1 MAHEEEQDDAARAF
15 EDLAAEV
22 RVMRRAVE
30 ALEAKKPTD
39 YAPTLAEFAQKLEKL
54 TLATV
59 TMAERPAMRLTPDSY
74 AAQIGRAADDA
85 ARPAAA
91 ELQRVQTLT
100 GTLERALGGVR
111 TREEQRRWVLR
122 AAIGGMAAGVFVWAL
137 VLLPIARIL
146 PDRWSLPEKLAAG
159 VVGTNRWTAGERMMA
174 SYGPEAWERIAQGA
188 GLETANREALDKCG
202 KDAARTGRSQRCTVQ
217 VSPPPRPSPVPG
229 ATEAHARGR

>member
-1 MAHEEEQDDAARAF
+1 MAQEDEQDDAARAF
-15 EDLAAEV
+15 EDLTAEV

-39 YAPTLAEFAQKLEKL
+39 YAPTLAAFAQKLEKL

-100 GTLERALGGVR
+100 GTLERALGGIR
-111 TREEQRRWVLR
+111 TREEQSRWVVWT
-122 AAIGGMAAGVFVWAL
+122 ATGGVAAGAILTFGLAK
-137 VLLPIARIL
+137 VL
-146 PDRWSLPEKLAAG
+146 AG
-159 VVGTNRWTAGERMMA
+159 
-174 SYGPEAWERIAQGA
+174 
-188 GLETANREALDKCG
+188 
-202 KDAARTGRSQRCTVQ
+202 
-217 VSPPPRPSPVPG
+217 
-229 ATEAHARGR
+229 